1 MSDRRNNLTKS
12 KKAPYQGLSVVA
24 RKF

>member
-12 KKAPYQGLSVVA
+12 KKAPCQGLSVVA